1 MLQKPSFGRL
11 LIIAGVPV
19 AMIIVGRGKLSSAAA
34 PDPAPLVSVVTA
46 TPQQLPTK
54 LVIVGT
60 IEPVVKI
67 DLGAREAG
75 TLAAVAVNIGDHV
88 TKGEVLA
95 SLDTGQLA
103 PDLAAA
109 EARLRMAEANGAAT
123 ASAYERVA
131 DIRATGAIAP
141 EQIDDRAADAAA
153 QEAQIGIAKA
163 DLAAAQARLADAAIV
178 APTDGVIAGR
188 DAEAGQY
195 AAPGGPPLFT
205 LLGNQGLIF
214 RATIPQDQ
222 LALIAPGMAVT
233 LDLPGGTVTGKMIG
247 ADPAVDA
254 STHLGTV
261 RVALPRNP
269 ALRVGAFI
277 EASVDLG
284 RHTQIAVPQTALVA
298 DASGF
303 HVVVVEHGVTVFQPV
318 TLASLPGNASSLVP
332 IASGIAPGDVIVADA
347 GASLFDDQRV
357 RPVD

>member
-1 MLQKPSFGRL
+1 L
-11 LIIAGVPV
+11 LILAGASL
-19 AMIIVGRGKLSSAAA
+19 AMLIVWRGKLHSAAA
-34 PDPAPLVSVVTA
+34 PDPPPQVSVVTA
-46 TPQQLPTK
+46 TTQKLSTK

-60 IEPVVKI
+60 IEPVVEI

-103 PDLAAA
+103 PDVAAA
-109 EARLRMAEANGAAT
+109 AARLRMAEANGAAA

-141 EQIDDRAADAAA
+141 KRIDDLAADAAA
-153 QEAQIGIAKA
+153 QKAQIGIAKA
-163 DLAAAQARLADAAIV
+163 DLAAAQARLAEAAVI
-178 APTDGVIAGR
+178 APTDGVIAAR
-188 DAEAGQY
+188 DAEVGQY

-205 LLGNQGLIF
+205 LIGSQGLIF

-222 LALIAPGMAVT
+222 IALMAPGVAVT
-233 LDLPGGTVTGKMIG
+233 FDLPGGTVTGKMIG

-254 STHLGTV
+254 ATHLGTV

-269 ALRVGAFI
+269 ALRVGAFV
-277 EASVDLG
+277 EATVDLG
-284 RHTQIAVPQTALVA
+284 CHRQMAVPQTALVA
-298 DASGF
+298 DAGGF
-303 HVVVVEHGVTVFQPV
+303 HVVVVAHGVAVFHPV
-318 TLASLPGNASSLVP
+318 TLASLPGNASTLVP
-332 IASGIAPGDVIVADA
+332 VASGVAPGDVIVADA
-347 GASLFDDQRV
+347 GASLFNGQRV

>member
-1 MLQKPSFGRL
+1 L
-11 LIIAGVPV
+11 LVAAGVPL
-19 AMIIVGRGKLSSAAA
+19 AMMIVWRGQLHTTPA
-34 PDPAPLVSVVTA
+34 PDPLPLVNVVTA
-46 TPQQLPTK
+46 RTQQLSAK
-54 LVIVGT
+54 LVIAGT

-75 TLAAVAVNIGDHV
+75 TLATVAVNIGDHV

-103 PDLAAA
+103 PDVAAA
-109 EARLRMAEANGAAT
+109 AARLRMAEANGAAT

-153 QEAQIGIAKA
+153 QQANIGIAKA
-163 DLAAAQARLADAAIV
+163 DLAAAQARLADAAV
-178 APTDGVIAGR
+178 MAPTDGVIAAR
-188 DAEAGQY
+188 DAEVGQY

-205 LLGNQGLIF
+205 LIGNQGLIF
-214 RATIPQDQ
+214 RATVPQDQ
-222 LALIAPGMAVT
+222 IALMAPGMAVT

-254 STHLGTV
+254 ATHLATV
-261 RVALPRNP
+261 RVALPRNS
-269 ALRVGAFI
+269 ALRAGAFV

-284 RHTQIAVPQTALVA
+284 RHTQMALPQTALVA
-298 DASGF
+298 GAGGF
-303 HVVVVEHGVTVFQPV
+303 HVVVVEHGVAVFHPV

-332 IASGIAPGDVIVADA
+332 IASGVAPGDVIVADA
-347 GASLFDDQRV
+347 GASLFNGQRV

>member
-1 MLQKPSFGRL
+1 VLGKPTCL
-11 LIIAGVPV
+11 LIIAGV
-19 AMIIVGRGKLSSAAA
+19 ALTMMIVWRGKPHSAAA
-34 PDPAPLVSVVTA
+34 PDPPPLVTVVTA
-46 TPQQLPTK
+46 TTQKLSAK

-60 IEPVVKI
+60 VEPVVKI
-67 DLGAREAG
+67 DLGVREAG
-75 TLAAVAVNIGDHV
+75 TLAAVTVNIGDHV

-103 PDLAAA
+103 PDVAAA
-109 EARLRMAEANGAAT
+109 EARLRMAEAKGAAT

-153 QEAQIGIAKA
+153 RQANIGIAKA
-163 DLAAAQARLADAAIV
+163 DLAAAQARLADAAVI
-178 APTDGVIAGR
+178 APTDGVIAAR
-188 DAEAGQY
+188 DAEVGQY

-205 LLGNQGLIF
+205 LIGNEGLIF

-222 LALIAPGMAVT
+222 IRLMAPGMAVT

-254 STHLGTV
+254 STHLGTI

-284 RHTQIAVPQTALVA
+284 RHTLMAVPQTALVA
-298 DASGF
+298 GAGGF
-303 HVVVVEHGVTVFQPV
+303 HVVVVEHGIAVFHPV

-332 IASGIAPGDVIVADA
+332 IASGVAPGDVIVADA
-347 GASLFDDQRV
+347 GASLLNGQRV